1 MNNIQIFNNTNFGEI
16 RTFNHEGIW
25 FVAKDVATALGYA
38 KPENAVAMHVDA
50 EDKTTTLIQGT
61 GSNYQS
67 KAILINESGLYSL
80 ILSSKL
86 PKAKEF
92 KRWVTSEVLP
102 EIRKT
107 GSYHSPKTYL
117 EALKEL
123 VKSEEE
129 KQKLALEN
137 QTMKPKAEY
146 FDDLVDR
153 KTLTNFRDT
162 AKELHVQPKAFISL
176 LLEKGFIYRDAKGQI
191 KPYANYGEYFHLK
204 EAKGLLSKWSGVQTM
219 ITPKGRET
227 FRLLF
232 NLRQ

>member
-1 MNNIQIFNNTNFGEI
+1 MNNLQIFNNTNFGEI

-117 EALKEL
+117 EALKAL
-123 VKSEEE
+123 VASEEAKE
-129 KQKLALEN
+129 KLALEN

-153 KTLTNFRDT
+153 NTLTNFRDT
-162 AKELHVQPKAFISL
+162 AKELHLQPKAFISL

-191 KPYANYGEYFHLK
+191 KPYAAYGEYFNLK
-204 EAKGLLSKWSGVQTM
+204 EAKGLLSKWSGVQTL
-219 ITPKGRET
+219 ITPKGREA
-227 FRLLF
+227 FRMLLS
-232 NLRQ
+232 L

>member
-1 MNNIQIFNNTNFGEI
+1 MNNLQIFNNTNFGEI

-117 EALKEL
+117 EALKAL
-123 VKSEEE
+123 VASEEE

-146 FDDLVDR
+146 FDDLVNR
-153 KTLTNFRDT
+153 NTLTNFRDT
-162 AKELHVQPKAFISL
+162 AKELHLQPKNFISL

-204 EAKGLLSKWSGVQTM
+204 EAKGQLSKWSGVQTL
-219 ITPKGRET
+219 ITPKGREA
-227 FRLLF
+227 FRMLLR
-232 NLRQ
+232 L

>member
-1 MNNIQIFNNTNFGEI
+1 MNNLQIFNNTNFGEI

-117 EALKEL
+117 EALKAL
-123 VKSEEE
+123 VASEEAKE
-129 KQKLALEN
+129 KLALEN

-153 KTLTNFRDT
+153 NTLTNFRDT
-162 AKELHVQPKAFISL
+162 AKELHLQPKAFISL

-191 KPYANYGEYFHLK
+191 KPYAAYGEYFNLK
-204 EAKGLLSKWSGVQTM
+204 EAKGQLSKWSGVQTL
-219 ITPKGRET
+219 ITPKGREA
-227 FRLLF
+227 FRMLLR
-232 NLRQ
+232 L

>member
-1 MNNIQIFNNTNFGEI
+1 MNNLQIFNNTNFGEI

-107 GSYHSPKTYL
+107 GSYHRPKTYL

-129 KQKLALEN
+129 KQRLALEN
-137 QTMKPKAEY
+137 KAMKPKAEY
-146 FDDLVDR
+146 FDDLVNR
-153 KTLTNFRDT
+153 NTLTNFRDT
-162 AKELHVQPKAFISL
+162 AKELHLQPKNFISL

-204 EAKGLLSKWSGVQTM
+204 EAKGQLSKWSGVQTL
-219 ITPKGRET
+219 ITPKGREA
-227 FRLLF
+227 FRMLLR
-232 NLRQ
+232 L

>member
-1 MNNIQIFNNTNFGEI
+1 MNNLQIFNNTNFGEI

-117 EALKEL
+117 EALKAL
-123 VKSEEE
+123 VASEEE

-162 AKELHVQPKAFISL
+162 AKELHLQPKAFISL

-204 EAKGLLSKWSGVQTM
+204 EAKGLLSKWSGVQTL
-219 ITPKGRET
+219 ITPKGREA
-227 FRLLF
+227 FRMLLR
-232 NLRQ
+232 L